1 MLHTVKTIPYMWA
14 IVREVEDQEE
24 QNQSI
29 FIVAE
34 FKAKISIVVCTIFH
48 IKSRGLNKKLVMD
61 KEEKKTRV
69 KKIMSKVRGYRGT
82 VVNCLDTF
90 FYLKGNRKD
99 CFPVQAAVLGYQ
111 LAMIT

>member
-14 IVREVEDQEE
+14 VVREVEGQEE
-24 QNQSI
+24 LNQSI

-34 FKAKISIVVCTIFH
+34 FKAKISIVVCAIFH
-48 IKSRGLNKKLVMD
+48 IKSRELNKKLVMD

-69 KKIMSKVRGYRGT
+69 KKIMVKVRDYRGT

-90 FYLKGNRKD
+90 FYLK
-99 CFPVQAAVLGYQ
+99 
-111 LAMIT
+111 